1 MSLLSLGLGFLK
13 GGLGWKGIAA
23 AAAIG
28 CAVGAWGG
36 WELRDLIADRA
47 ERGRI
52 LEANR
57 SLEEALYHKERE
69 QIVNSA
75 AIERMRAAEQ
85 AARDELEAFREK
97 RRHADPNGDCLPVP
111 DRQPWVDGLR

>member
-1 MSLLSLGLGFLK
+1 VSLLSLGLDFAK
-13 GGLGWKGIAA
+13 GALSWKGLAA

-28 CAVGAWGG
+28 VAVGAWGG
-36 WELRDLIADRA
+36 WQLRDLIADRA
-47 ERGRI
+47 ERNRLI
-52 LEANR
+52 EANR

-69 QIVNSA
+69 QIANSA

-85 AARDELEAFREK
+85 AARDELDAFKEK
-97 RRHADPNGDCLPVP
+97 RRHADPSGDCLPVP